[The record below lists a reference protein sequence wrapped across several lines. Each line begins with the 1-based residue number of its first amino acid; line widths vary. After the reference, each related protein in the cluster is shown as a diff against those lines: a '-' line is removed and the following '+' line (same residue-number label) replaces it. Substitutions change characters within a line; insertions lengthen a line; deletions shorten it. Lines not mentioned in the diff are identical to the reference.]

1 MKNHKQATTKR
12 PFRKGK
18 RFVFGSSR
26 STKLTQYEPS
36 GWEKSRGIFIALS
49 QALQRIRSFSLH
61 KKTLFINVS
70 TRYWQNFMSFTFPFL
85 NLSKKNFT
93 CANSSFGFKI
103 FSFASSASKF
113 CFSICLF
120 SIWAEII
127 STALPASRAFTKF
140 SVAFSFSLMS
150 FLGHV
155 LK

>member
-26 STKLTQYEPS
+26 STKLTQYKPS

-49 QALQRIRSFSLH
+49 QALQKIRSFSLN

-70 TRYWQNFMSFTFPFL
+70 TMYWQNFISSMFPFL

-103 FSFASSASKF
+103 FSFASSCLSKF
-113 CFSICLF
+113 CELNFCWNYF
-120 SIWAEII
+120 
-127 STALPASRAFTKF
+127 LPKI
-140 SVAFSFSLMS
+140 
-150 FLGHV
+150 
-155 LK
+155 